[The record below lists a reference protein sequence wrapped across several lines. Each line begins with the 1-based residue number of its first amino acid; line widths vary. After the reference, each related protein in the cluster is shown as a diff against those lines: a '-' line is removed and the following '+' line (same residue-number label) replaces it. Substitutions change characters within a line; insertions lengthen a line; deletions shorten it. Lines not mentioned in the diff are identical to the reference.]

1 MEKEKIKEYTD
12 ELIKQFGLS
21 GTAVITGI
29 KESDLPAAAEG
40 ETKDA
45 AKLCDFIEARRY
57 AYENYT
63 EEQCGLLFRLE
74 QFIAECGS
82 AAKAAKALGETPST
96 LSDIRKYKY
105 RGKVDEFFSRLNAY
119 FNLKSERDK
128 TYKCPFYVPTSVSE
142 KIYQTIRGVHIVGSC
157 EFITG
162 DTGVGKTRTIHKYVK
177 DYPDNTVFITSNYAD
192 RTVGGIMEKLAAA
205 LGISGIRGLKAL
217 TDAVLDR
224 LHDGMLIIIDEAQH
238 LTFTAIDHL
247 RCLSD
252 EFGERGETMGVCF
265 VGNPALMNHFT
276 EKKIALTGQAF
287 GRGGLRPYI
296 RAADTTLD
304 DIRLM
309 FPELNSDD
317 KRAELKFL
325 HIVAQTNGEGL
336 RRAVNMYTNA
346 YDSNG
351 GEVTAEYLAGLAQ
364 LGNLR
369 IPNIGAV
376 IRSLREVE

>member
-1 MEKEKIKEYTD
+1 M
-12 ELIKQFGLS
+12 
-21 GTAVITGI
+21 
-29 KESDLPAAAEG
+29 
-40 ETKDA
+40 
-45 AKLCDFIEARRY
+45 
-57 AYENYT
+57 
-63 EEQCGLLFRLE
+63 
-74 QFIAECGS
+74 
-82 AAKAAKALGETPST
+82 
-96 LSDIRKYKY
+96 
-105 RGKVDEFFSRLNAY
+105 
-119 FNLKSERDK
+119 
-128 TYKCPFYVPTSVSE
+128 
-142 KIYQTIRGVHIVGSC
+142 
-157 EFITG
+157 
-162 DTGVGKTRTIHKYVK
+162 
-177 DYPDNTVFITSNYAD
+177 
-192 RTVGGIMEKLAAA
+192 
-205 LGISGIRGLKAL
+205 
-217 TDAVLDR
+217 LDR

-252 EFGERGETMGVCF
+252 EFGERGETVGVCF

-309 FPELNSDD
+309 FPDLNTED

-325 HIVAQTNGEGL
+325 HIIAQTNGEGL

-376 IRSLREVE
+376 IRSLREEA